1 MSPRQRLTT
10 TGGRTATTRHIFG
23 ERVLSVGMP
32 INQPAPAGW
41 RWVPLTE
48 VATMESGHTPSRE
61 HPEYWNG
68 DIPWLGVRDAGKN
81 HGTVIDDTSEH
92 TNQLGVDNSS
102 ARLLPAGTVCLS
114 RGGTVGYVVMLG
126 RPMCTSQGF
135 ANWICGPELDA
146 RFLMHLLLSEK
157 RGLDR
162 FAIGTTIQTIY
173 YPDLK
178 ALHVCIPSLS
188 EQQRIVRM
196 LDEAFE
202 GVAVAK
208 ANTEKNLQNVRV
220 LFESHLHAVL
230 AKGANGWKSAPLNEI
245 CDLISRGIS
254 PSYAEA
260 GDTVVLNQRCV
271 RNHQVDFGPSRR
283 HDGNIKKV
291 AEIRLLQPGD
301 VLVNSTGVGTL
312 GRVGQVMT
320 LPQRRTTVDSHITIL
335 RPRADL
341 FVQKFFGYMLI
352 AIEPSIALLGQGSG
366 GQTELAKS
374 ALSAMHVTWPTSHA
388 EQKRKIANLDAL
400 VGASDVL
407 ASGYLKKLAALD
419 DLQKSLLSQAFLGE
433 LEAA

>member
-32 INQPAPAGW
+32 INQPAPPGW

-68 DIPWLGVRDAGKN
+68 DIPWLGVRDAGRN

-196 LDEAFE
+196 LDKAFE
-202 GVAVAK
+202 GIAIAK
-208 ANTEKNLQNVRV
+208 ANAETNFQNACA
-220 LFESHLHAVL
+220 LFESCLRAAFTQSGLRRDDGQGTALKQEWRKMRLGDLLKVQNGFAFSSKQFSSTEGMPL
-230 AKGANGWKSAPLNEI
+230 VRIRSLKGGTEDETFFSGPFEEQYLVN
-245 CDLISRGIS
+245 
-254 PSYAEA
+254 A
-260 GDTVVLNQRCV
+260 GDLLIGMDGEFGCYEWKGPTALLNQRVC
-271 RNHQVDFGPSRR
+271 RLQDFKKELLPRFLYHGINSHLKAIESATGFTTVKHLSSSTVLNIRFPVPSL
-283 HDGNIKKV
+283 
-291 AEIRLLQPGD
+291 AEQQRIVRLLD
-301 VLVNSTGVGTL
+301 
-312 GRVGQVMT
+312 
-320 LPQRRTTVDSHITIL
+320 
-335 RPRADL
+335 
-341 FVQKFFGYMLI
+341 
-352 AIEPSIALLGQGSG
+352 E
-366 GQTELAKS
+366 
-374 ALSAMHVTWPTSHA
+374 
-388 EQKRKIANLDAL
+388 L
-400 VGASDVL
+400 VGFSGAL
-407 ASGYLKKLAALD
+407 KSGYIKKLAALD
-419 DLQKSLLSQAFLGE
+419 DLRKSILDQAFRAE
-433 LEAA
+433 VKAA